1 MSNVPPFIKDE
12 LNTELFRTNRFTNE
26 ENKSPLL
33 KHVALSETLTEHFGE
48 LKFHCFFFI
57 FIFFAKER

>member
-12 LNTELFRTNRFTNE
+12 LNTELFRNSFTNE
-26 ENKSPLL
+26 ESESPLL

-48 LKFHCFFFI
+48 LKFLLFLF
-57 FIFFAKER
+57 FFAKER